1 MKEKR
6 KVLFEYILMTIGT
19 ILYSAGIALFLDPN
33 SLAPGGISGISII
46 LSKYIPVDTGSII
59 FVLNIPIIILGFLKL
74 GRKVMWRTFYC
85 LIVNSLMV
93 DGLLAL
99 QANALTNDLL
109 ISAIAGAGLSGLGI
123 GIIMKNGG
131 TTGGADII
139 VRILRKKHP
148 HMKTNE
154 LFSIMDCAVVA
165 LSAVAFKNLEVAL
178 YALIAV
184 FVSAFV
190 LERVLYGTDEA
201 KLIYIISD
209 KSADIAKRM
218 LDELEIG
225 VTFIEGRGAYSE
237 KEKDVIMTV
246 MRKTLYP
253 KAEEIVKDCDPQAF
267 MIVSSATE
275 IYGEG
280 YKNIFSEK
288 L

>member
-6 KVLFEYILMTIGT
+6 KVLLEYMWMTIGSV
-19 ILYSAGIALFLDPN
+19 LYSAGIALFLDPN
-33 SLAPGGISGISII
+33 NLAPGGVSGISII
-46 LSKYIPVDTGSII
+46 LSNYIPVDTGSII
-59 FVLNIPIIILGFLKL
+59 FILNIPIIILGFIKL

-85 LIVNSLMV
+85 LIVNSFVV
-93 DGLLAL
+93 DALLSL
-99 QANALTNDLL
+99 QTNALTNDLL

-123 GIIMKNGG
+123 GIIMKRGG

-165 LSAVAFKNLEVAL
+165 LSAIAFKNLEVAL

-209 KSADIAKRM
+209 KSAEIAKR
-218 LDELEIG
+218 LLTELEIG
-225 VTFIEGRGAYSE
+225 VTFVEGKGAYSG
-237 KEKDVIMTV
+237 KEKKVILVV
-246 MRKTLYP
+246 MRKTLAP
-253 KAEEIVKDCDPQAF
+253 KAEEIVKVCDPLAF
-267 MIVSSATE
+267 MIISSATE

-280 YKNIFSEK
+280 YKDIFSEK